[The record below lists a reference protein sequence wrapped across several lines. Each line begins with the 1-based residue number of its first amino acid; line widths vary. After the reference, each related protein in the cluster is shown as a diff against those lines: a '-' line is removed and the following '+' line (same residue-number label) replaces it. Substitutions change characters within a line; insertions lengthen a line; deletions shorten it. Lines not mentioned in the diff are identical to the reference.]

1 MSIKGGAGGL
11 HGLMS
16 NVKVASHSP
25 DPSVPTRFAM
35 RIPILLQS
43 VLPRVLLL
51 ALLSMTSALQAA
63 ALGEVTVHSA
73 LGQKLDADIEI
84 VALTQAELET
94 LAVRPASREA
104 FAEAN
109 LEMTPAVRSL
119 RFEIQ
124 RKGQRTV
131 VHLTSEQAVNDP
143 YLTILFELESDGNR
157 MMRQY
162 ALLLDPPAVE
172 DSAVAVTDVQTAAQ
186 PATAASVVVSA
197 PVGPL
202 AAAETGKSSAEKL
215 ADTHTVRRGDT
226 LAKIA
231 VPLRAAVNAQLE
243 QVLVAMQRANPD
255 AFVGKNINRIK
266 TGSVLKLPDADAIKA
281 IDADAARK
289 LVQAQTAD
297 FDRYRNSLA
306 QQARSEAAAEAQNAE
321 VTHSS
326 SGKIGVQVVE
336 SGTENAAKDKLVLS
350 AAGAASDQNAAAAKL
365 DKIASDKAAAE
376 AKSRIAS
383 LEKNVSD
390 MQQLL
395 EMKNKTLAEMQSKP
409 ATAVTPAAPEVKPEV
424 KSEVSPELN
433 PEVKAEAKPELSPGV
448 KPDVKSAA
456 TPVMAEVTMADWLK
470 SLLQNP
476 LARPLAGGVS
486 LLLLGLLLLRAR
498 RRRQARYAAGNPSA
512 TEPAPKS
519 TSLLDI
525 AGGRDVD
532 TSNSVFHSN
541 FVPSVS
547 QLDTNEVDAVAE
559 ADVYIAYGRDEQ
571 AEEILQDALRTH
583 PERNALRVKLLEI
596 YATRKDVQKFG
607 KLAADLYGITH
618 GTGDEWMQAAQLG
631 QMLEPA
637 NLLYSAARRS
647 DVPEA
652 KIEPSL
658 KLVGGDFDLSGISL
672 ELEPIAASN
681 DPATH
686 ALNNKLDLALACKEI
701 GDKDGARELLSE
713 VASSNNTG
721 LATKAK
727 SLLRQLA

>member
-1 MSIKGGAGGL
+1 
-11 HGLMS
+11 
-16 NVKVASHSP
+16 
-25 DPSVPTRFAM
+25 M
-35 RIPILLQS
+35 RISTLLQS
-43 VLPRVLLL
+43 LVSRVSLLT
-51 ALLSMTSALQAA
+51 LLCMSSALQAA

-84 VALTQAELET
+84 VALTQAEFET
-94 LAVRPASREA
+94 LAVRPASQEA
-104 FAEAN
+104 FTEAN

-119 RFEIQ
+119 RYEIQ
-124 RKGQRTV
+124 RKGPRTF
-131 VHLTSEQAVNDP
+131 VHLTSDQAVSDP
-143 YLTILFELESDGNR
+143 YISILFELESDGNR

-172 DSAVAVTDVQTAAQ
+172 ESALTVTDVQTAATKTAVA
-186 PATAASVVVSA
+186 PAVA
-197 PVGPL
+197 PV
-202 AAAETGKSSAEKL
+202 AAPAAKAQ
-215 ADTHTVRRGDT
+215 ADTHTVKRGET
-226 LAKIA
+226 LANIA
-231 VPLRAAVNAQLE
+231 APLRAAANAQLE

-255 AFVGKNINRIK
+255 AFVGKNMNRIK
-266 TGSVLKLPDADAIKA
+266 TGSVLKLPDAYAIKA
-281 IDADAARK
+281 IDADTARK
-289 LVQAQTAD
+289 MVLTQTAD
-297 FDRYRNSLA
+297 FERYRSSLA
-306 QQARSEAAAEAQNAE
+306 QQARSEAAAEAQNAD

-336 SGTENAAKDKLVLS
+336 PGTTSTAKDKLVLS
-350 AAGAASDQNAAAAKL
+350 APGAAGEQNAAAANL

-376 AKSRIAS
+376 SKARIAA

-395 EMKNKTLAEMQSKP
+395 EMKNKTLAEMQSQQ
-409 ATAVTPAAPEVKPEV
+409 AQAVTPVAPEVKPEP
-424 KSEVSPELN
+424 KPEA
-433 PEVKAEAKPELSPGV
+433 KAEAKVEV
-448 KPDVKSAA
+448 KPEAKKAA
-456 TPVMAEVTMADWLK
+456 AKPVDEVSLADSLK
-470 SLLQNP
+470 SLLQSP
-476 LARPLAGGVS
+476 LVRPLAAALSV
-486 LLLLGLLLLRAR
+486 LLLGLLMLRAR
-498 RRRQARYAAGNPSA
+498 RRRQARHTAGDPET
-512 TEPAPKS
+512 TEPAPKAK
-519 TSLLDI
+519 SLLDI
-525 AGGRDVD
+525 AGSRDVD

-596 YATRKDVQKFG
+596 YASRKDVQKFG

-647 DVPEA
+647 EA
-652 KIEPSL
+652 PDSKVEPSL
-658 KLVGGDFDLSGISL
+658 KLVGGDFGLSGISL
-672 ELEPIAASN
+672 ELEPVAASN
-681 DPATH
+681 DPATN

-713 VASSNNTG
+713 VASSSNNA

>member
-1 MSIKGGAGGL
+1 
-11 HGLMS
+11 
-16 NVKVASHSP
+16 
-25 DPSVPTRFAM
+25 M
-35 RIPILLQS
+35 RIPTLLQS
-43 VLPRVLLL
+43 LVSRVSLLT
-51 ALLSMTSALQAA
+51 LLCVSSALQAA

-84 VALTQAELET
+84 VALTQAEFET
-94 LAVRPASREA
+94 LAVRPASQEA
-104 FAEAN
+104 FSEAN

-124 RKGQRTV
+124 RKGPRTV
-131 VHLTSEQAVNDP
+131 VHLTSELAVNDP
-143 YLTILFELESDGNR
+143 YITILFELESDGNR

-172 DSAVAVTDVQTAAQ
+172 ESALAVTDVQTAAPNAAEVSAAT
-186 PATAASVVVSA
+186 PATA
-197 PVGPL
+197 
-202 AAAETGKSSAEKL
+202 TKTQT
-215 ADTHTVRRGDT
+215 DTHTVKRGET

-231 VPLRAAVNAQLE
+231 APLGATANAQLE
-243 QVLVAMQRANPD
+243 QVLVAMQRANPE
-255 AFVGKNINRIK
+255 AFVGKNMNRIK

-281 IDADAARK
+281 IDADAARRIV
-289 LVQAQTAD
+289 LTQTAD

-306 QQARSEAAAEAQNAE
+306 QQARSEAAAEAQNAD

-336 SGTENAAKDKLVLS
+336 PGTASTAKDKLVLS
-350 AAGAASDQNAAAAKL
+350 TPGAATEQNAAAANL

-376 AKSRIAS
+376 SKARIAA

-395 EMKNKTLAEMQSKP
+395 EMKNKTLAEMQSQQ
-409 ATAVTPAAPEVKPEV
+409 AQAVTPVAPEVKPEPKPEAVAEV
-424 KSEVSPELN
+424 K
-433 PEVKAEAKPELSPGV
+433 PEVKPEAK
-448 KPDVKSAA
+448 KPAA
-456 TPVMAEVTMADWLK
+456 KPVAEVSLADSLK
-470 SLLQNP
+470 SLLQSP
-476 LARPLAGGVS
+476 LVRPLAAALSV
-486 LLLLGLLLLRAR
+486 LLLGLLLLRAR
-498 RRRQARYAAGNPSA
+498 RRRQARLATGDPAA
-512 TEPAPKS
+512 TEPAPKEK
-519 TSLLDI
+519 SLLDI
-525 AGGRDVD
+525 AGVRDVD

-596 YATRKDVQKFG
+596 YASRKDVQKFG

-647 DVPEA
+647 ETPDS
-652 KIEPSL
+652 KTEPSL
-658 KLVGGDFDLSGISL
+658 KLVGGDFGLSGISL
-672 ELEPIAASN
+672 ELEPVAASN
-681 DPATH
+681 DPATN

-713 VASSNNTG
+713 VASSSNSA

>member
-1 MSIKGGAGGL
+1 
-11 HGLMS
+11 
-16 NVKVASHSP
+16 
-25 DPSVPTRFAM
+25 M
-35 RIPILLQS
+35 RIPTLLQS
-43 VLPRVLLL
+43 LVSRVSLLT
-51 ALLSMTSALQAA
+51 LLCMSSALQAA

-84 VALTQAELET
+84 VALTQAEFET
-94 LAVRPASREA
+94 LAVRPASQEA

-109 LEMTPAVRSL
+109 LDMTPAVRSL

-143 YLTILFELESDGNR
+143 YITILFELESDGNR
-157 MMRQY
+157 MIRQY

-172 DSAVAVTDVQTAAQ
+172 ESALAVTDVQTATPKPAEASATV
-186 PATAASVVVSA
+186 PATAPAGKS
-197 PVGPL
+197 
-202 AAAETGKSSAEKL
+202 AAAIPAE
-215 ADTHTVRRGDT
+215 THTVKRGET

-231 VPLRAAVNAQLE
+231 APLRAAANAQLE
-243 QVLVAMQRANPD
+243 QVLVALQSANPD
-255 AFVGKNINRIK
+255 AFVGKNMNRIK
-266 TGSVLKLPDADAIKA
+266 TGTVLKLPDADAITA
-281 IDADAARK
+281 MDADAARK
-289 LVQAQTAD
+289 MVQTQTAD
-297 FDRYRNSLA
+297 FDRYRNNLA
-306 QQARSEAAAEAQNAE
+306 QQARSEAAAEAQNANPNR
-321 VTHSS
+321 SS

-336 SGTENAAKDKLVLS
+336 PGTASTARDKLVLS
-350 AAGAASDQNAAAAKL
+350 APGTASEQNAAASNL

-376 AKSRIAS
+376 AKARIAA

-395 EMKNKTLAEMQSKP
+395 EMKNKMLAEMQSQQAQAATPVAPELKP
-409 ATAVTPAAPEVKPEV
+409 QSAAVAEVKPEL
-424 KSEVSPELN
+424 KPEIKPEAKKPAAN
-433 PEVKAEAKPELSPGV
+433 PVPEVTL
-448 KPDVKSAA
+448 
-456 TPVMAEVTMADWLK
+456 ADSLK
-470 SLLQNP
+470 SLLHNP
-476 LARPLAGGVS
+476 LARPLAAALSV
-486 LLLLGLLLLRAR
+486 LLLGLLLLRAR
-498 RRRQARYAAGNPSA
+498 RRRQEHHAAGEASV

-519 TSLLDI
+519 KSLLDI
-525 AGGRDVD
+525 AASREVD

-596 YATRKDVQKFG
+596 YASRKDVQKFG

-637 NLLYSAARRS
+637 NLLYSAARR
-647 DVPEA
+647 PETPDS

-658 KLVGGDFDLSGISL
+658 KLVGGDFDLTGISL
-672 ELEPIAASN
+672 ELEPAATNN

-713 VASSNNTG
+713 VASSSNAD
-721 LATKAK
+721 LATRAK

>member
-1 MSIKGGAGGL
+1 
-11 HGLMS
+11 
-16 NVKVASHSP
+16 
-25 DPSVPTRFAM
+25 M
-35 RIPILLQS
+35 RIPTLLQS
-43 VLPRVLLL
+43 LVSRVSLLT
-51 ALLSMTSALQAA
+51 LLCMSSALQAA

-84 VALTQAELET
+84 VALTQAEFET
-94 LAVRPASREA
+94 LAVRPASQEA

-109 LEMTPAVRSL
+109 LDMTPAVRSL

-143 YLTILFELESDGNR
+143 YITILFELESDGNR
-157 MMRQY
+157 MIRQY

-172 DSAVAVTDVQTAAQ
+172 ESALAVTDVQTATPKPAEASATV
-186 PATAASVVVSA
+186 PATAPAGKS
-197 PVGPL
+197 
-202 AAAETGKSSAEKL
+202 AAAIPAE
-215 ADTHTVRRGDT
+215 THTVKRGET

-231 VPLRAAVNAQLE
+231 APLRAAANAQLE
-243 QVLVAMQRANPD
+243 QVLVALQSANPD
-255 AFVGKNINRIK
+255 AFVGKNMNRIK
-266 TGSVLKLPDADAIKA
+266 TGTVLKLPDADAITA
-281 IDADAARK
+281 MDADAARK
-289 LVQAQTAD
+289 MVQTQTAD
-297 FDRYRNSLA
+297 FDRYRNNLA
-306 QQARSEAAAEAQNAE
+306 QQARSEAAAEAQNANPNR
-321 VTHSS
+321 SS

-336 SGTENAAKDKLVLS
+336 PGTASTARDKLVLS
-350 AAGAASDQNAAAAKL
+350 APGTASEQNAAASNL

-376 AKSRIAS
+376 AKARIAA

-395 EMKNKTLAEMQSKP
+395 EMKNKMLAEMQSQQAQAATPVAPELKP
-409 ATAVTPAAPEVKPEV
+409 QSAAVAEVKPEL
-424 KSEVSPELN
+424 KPEIKPEAKKPAAN
-433 PEVKAEAKPELSPGV
+433 PVPEVTL
-448 KPDVKSAA
+448 
-456 TPVMAEVTMADWLK
+456 ADSLK
-470 SLLQNP
+470 SLLHNP
-476 LARPLAGGVS
+476 LARPLAAALSV
-486 LLLLGLLLLRAR
+486 LLLGLLLLRAR
-498 RRRQARYAAGNPSA
+498 RRRQEHHAAGETTVA
-512 TEPAPKS
+512 EPAPKS
-519 TSLLDI
+519 KSLLDI
-525 AGGRDVD
+525 AASREVD

-596 YATRKDVQKFG
+596 YASRKDVQKFG

-637 NLLYSAARRS
+637 NLLYSAARR
-647 DVPEA
+647 PETPDS

-658 KLVGGDFDLSGISL
+658 KLVGGDFDLTGISL
-672 ELEPIAASN
+672 ELEPAATNN

-713 VASSNNTG
+713 VASSSNAD
-721 LATKAK
+721 LATRAK

>member
-1 MSIKGGAGGL
+1 
-11 HGLMS
+11 
-16 NVKVASHSP
+16 
-25 DPSVPTRFAM
+25 M
-35 RIPILLQS
+35 RIPTLLQS
-43 VLPRVLLL
+43 LVSRVSLLT
-51 ALLSMTSALQAA
+51 LLCMSSALQAA

-84 VALTQAELET
+84 VALTQAEFET
-94 LAVRPASREA
+94 LAVRPASQEA

-109 LEMTPAVRSL
+109 LDMTPAVRSL

-143 YLTILFELESDGNR
+143 YITILFELESDGNR
-157 MMRQY
+157 MIRQY

-172 DSAVAVTDVQTAAQ
+172 ESALAVTDVQTATPKPAEASATV
-186 PATAASVVVSA
+186 PATAPAGKS
-197 PVGPL
+197 
-202 AAAETGKSSAEKL
+202 AAAIPAE
-215 ADTHTVRRGDT
+215 THTVKRGET

-231 VPLRAAVNAQLE
+231 APLRAAANAQLE
-243 QVLVAMQRANPD
+243 QVLVALQSANPD
-255 AFVGKNINRIK
+255 AFVGKNMNRIK
-266 TGSVLKLPDADAIKA
+266 TGTVLKLPDADAITA
-281 IDADAARK
+281 MDADAARK
-289 LVQAQTAD
+289 MVQTQTAD
-297 FDRYRNSLA
+297 FDRYRNNLA
-306 QQARSEAAAEAQNAE
+306 QQARSEAAAEAQNANPNR
-321 VTHSS
+321 SS

-336 SGTENAAKDKLVLS
+336 PGTASTARDKLVLS
-350 AAGAASDQNAAAAKL
+350 APGTASEQNAAASNL

-376 AKSRIAS
+376 AKARIAA

-395 EMKNKTLAEMQSKP
+395 EMKNKMLAEMQSQQAQAATSVAPELKP
-409 ATAVTPAAPEVKPEV
+409 QSAAVAEVKPEL
-424 KSEVSPELN
+424 KPEIKPEAKKPAAN
-433 PEVKAEAKPELSPGV
+433 PVPEVTL
-448 KPDVKSAA
+448 
-456 TPVMAEVTMADWLK
+456 ADSLK
-470 SLLQNP
+470 SLLHNP
-476 LARPLAGGVS
+476 LARPLAAALSV
-486 LLLLGLLLLRAR
+486 LLLGLLLLRAR
-498 RRRQARYAAGNPSA
+498 RRRQEHHAAGETTVA
-512 TEPAPKS
+512 EPAPKS
-519 TSLLDI
+519 KSLLDI
-525 AGGRDVD
+525 AASREVD

-596 YATRKDVQKFG
+596 YASRKDVQKFG

-637 NLLYSAARRS
+637 NLLYSAARR
-647 DVPEA
+647 PETPDS

-658 KLVGGDFDLSGISL
+658 KLVGGDFDLTGISL
-672 ELEPIAASN
+672 ELEPAATNN

-713 VASSNNTG
+713 VASSSNAD
-721 LATKAK
+721 LATRAK